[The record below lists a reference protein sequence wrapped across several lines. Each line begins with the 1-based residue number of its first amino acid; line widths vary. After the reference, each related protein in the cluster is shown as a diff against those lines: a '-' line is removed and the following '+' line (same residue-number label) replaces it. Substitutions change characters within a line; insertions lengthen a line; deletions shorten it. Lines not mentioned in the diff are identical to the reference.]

1 MISPISGLP
10 QALDTSSDSIA
21 VASLPRDMQ
30 VAEIAP
36 QTQVLRSR
44 LWDRLKFEVE
54 YGRRRGT
61 TSNSYLI
68 QADYTALIDP
78 PGESFCDL
86 YLSELPKYLDLAQLD
101 YIITSHVNPN
111 RMVTLEE
118 LMRLAPKAKLVCS
131 RPAVKVLKATFP
143 HWEERFQTVRS
154 QDTLDLGQGHGLQ
167 LMTVPTPR
175 WPDGLCTYDLAT
187 QILFS
192 DKLFGTHVCGD
203 AIFDEDWR
211 QLSGDRRFYFD
222 CLHAPQTKQV
232 ETALDQFDSLTL
244 KTIAPGHGPL
254 VRFSLSRLY
263 GDYRQWC
270 QQQPRQTLKV
280 ALIYAS
286 AYGNTATM
294 AQAIAKGLIKA
305 GVAVETINCEIAET
319 DEIAEAIQACDGFI
333 IGSPTLGSHAPVQ
346 IQTALGIVLSSA
358 TKTKL
363 AGVFGSYGWSG
374 EAIDLIE
381 TKLKDGGYRFGFET
395 IRIQF
400 SPGPD
405 ALDNCTTSGA
415 NFARQLRTRKR
426 QRVARQATTETQAD
440 RTQQAVGRII
450 GSIGVVTTQSNGRHR
465 GILTSWVSQASFTPA
480 GIMLTIPTQC
490 DAYGLAQQNTA
501 FVLNLLQEGRSVRRH
516 FVPRPLP
523 KDCDDNPFSTVEHYS
538 AQNGCLILAEALAY
552 LECRVQSWSDI
563 GDHVLIYA
571 TVQAGQV
578 LQPNGITAMRHRKSG
593 GQY

>member
-1 MISPISGLP
+1 MISQINDPS
-10 QALDTSSDSIA
+10 QALDTPLQSIS
-21 VASLPRDMQ
+21 VAPLPRDIQ

-68 QADYTALIDP
+68 QGDYTALIDP

-86 YLSELPKYLDLAQLD
+86 YLSELPNYLDLAQLD

-111 RMVTLEE
+111 RMVTLEK
-118 LMRLAPKAKLVCS
+118 LLGRAPKAKLVCS

-143 HWEERFQTVRS
+143 HWEQRFQTVRS
-154 QDTLDLGQGHGLQ
+154 QDILDLGQGHVLQ

-211 QLSGDRRFYFD
+211 QLSRDRRFYFD

-232 ETALDQFDSLTL
+232 ETALDQFDSLNL

-294 AQAIAKGLIKA
+294 AQAIAQGLIKA
-305 GVAVETINCEIAET
+305 GVAVETINCELAEAS
-319 DEIAEAIQACDGFI
+319 EIAQVIQACDGFI
-333 IGSPTLGSHAPVQ
+333 IGSPTLGNHAPLQ

-400 SPGPD
+400 SPSPD
-405 ALDNCTTSGA
+405 ALDACTTSGA

-450 GSIGVVTTQSNGRHR
+450 GSIGVVTTQATGRHQ
-465 GILTSWVSQASFTPA
+465 GILASWVSQASFSPP
-480 GIMLTIPTQC
+480 GIMLAIPTQF
-490 DAYGLAQQNTA
+490 DAYGLAKQNQA

-516 FVPRPLP
+516 FDPQPLP
-523 KDCDDNPFSTVEHYS
+523 EDGDSPFTLLEHYS

-552 LECRVQSWSDI
+552 LECRVQSWSDT

-578 LQPNGITAMRHRKSG
+578 LQSNGITAMRHRKSG

>member
-1 MISPISGLP
+1 MISPIDGLS
-10 QALDTSSDSIA
+10 QALDSPSDSISL
-21 VASLPRDMQ
+21 ASLPRDIQ

-36 QTQVLRSR
+36 QTKVLRSR

-101 YIITSHVNPN
+101 YIIASHVNPN
-111 RMVTLEE
+111 RMVTLEK
-118 LMRLAPKAKLVCS
+118 LLRRATKANLVCS
-131 RPAVKVLKATFP
+131 RPAAKVLKATFP

-154 QDTLDLGQGHGLQ
+154 QDMLDLGQGHGLQ
-167 LMTVPTPR
+167 LMTLPTPR
-175 WPDGLCTYDLAT
+175 WPDGLCAYDSAS

-211 QLSGDRRFYFD
+211 QLGGDRRFYFD

-232 ETALDQFDSLTL
+232 ETALDQFDTLTL
-244 KTIAPGHGPL
+244 KMIAPGHGPL

-263 GDYRQWC
+263 SDYRQWC
-270 QQQPRQTLKV
+270 QQQPSQTLKV

-294 AQAIAKGLIKA
+294 ARAIAQGLIKA
-305 GVAVETINCEIAET
+305 GVAVETINCEIAEPN
-319 DEIAEAIQACDGFI
+319 EIVEAIQACDGFI

-381 TKLKDGGYRFGFET
+381 NKLKDGGYRFGFEA

-400 SPGPD
+400 SPNLD
-405 ALDNCTTSGA
+405 ALDVCTTSGA
-415 NFARQLRTRKR
+415 NFARQLRTHKR
-426 QRVARQATTETQAD
+426 QRIARQATTETQAD
-440 RTQQAVGRII
+440 RTQQAVGRIV
-450 GSIGVVTTQSNGRHR
+450 GSIGVVTTQTTGHHQ
-465 GILTSWVSQASFTPA
+465 GILTSWVSQASFTPP
-480 GIMLTIPTQC
+480 GIMLTIPGEF

-516 FVPRPLP
+516 FDHQPLP
-523 KDCDDNPFSTVEHYS
+523 QDGDNPFSRLEHYS

-552 LECRVQSWSDI
+552 LECRVQSWSNI

-578 LQPNGITAMRHRKSG
+578 LQPNGITAIRHRKSG

>member
-1 MISPISGLP
+1 MISPISDLS
-10 QALDTSSDSIA
+10 QALDTSSDSIS
-21 VASLPRDMQ
+21 VASLPRDIQ

-111 RMVTLEE
+111 RMVTLGK
-118 LMRLAPKAKLVCS
+118 LMGRAPKAKLVCS

-143 HWEERFQTVRS
+143 HWEQRFQTVRS
-154 QDTLDLGQGHGLQ
+154 QDILDLGQGHGLQ

-192 DKLFGTHVCGD
+192 DKLFGTHVCDD

-244 KTIAPGHGPL
+244 KMIAPGHGPL

-305 GVAVETINCEIAET
+305 GVAVESINCEIAET
-319 DEIAEAIQACDGFI
+319 DDIAEAIQACDGFI

-400 SPGPD
+400 SPGLD
-405 ALDNCTTSGA
+405 AINTCTTSGI

-450 GSIGVVTTQSNGRHR
+450 GSIGVVTTQSNGRHQ

-480 GIMLTIPTQC
+480 GIMLTIPNQF
-490 DAYGLAQQNTA
+490 DAYGLARQNTA

-516 FVPRPLP
+516 FDPQPLP
-523 KDCDDNPFSTVEHYS
+523 EDTDIAFTMLEHHP

-552 LECRVQSWSDI
+552 LECRVQSWSDV

>member
-86 YLSELPKYLDLAQLD
+86 YLSELPKYLDLVQLD

-154 QDTLDLGQGHGLQ
+154 QDTLDLGQGHELQ

-175 WPDGLCTYDLAT
+175 WPDGLCTYDFAT
-187 QILFS
+187 QVLFS

-232 ETALDQFDSLTL
+232 ETALDQFDPLNL

-280 ALIYAS
+280 VLIYAS

-516 FVPRPLP
+516 FVPQPLP
-523 KDCDDNPFSTVEHYS
+523 KDGDDNPFSTVEHYS